1 MILIFLTLGSWLSLQ
16 NSNAKSIQCNVSGN
30 SYGNTQIEFTFPG
43 FYLDT
48 VVINGESYSRVNMPG
63 VVDYLKKGYPQLPRV
78 AKSVI
83 IPDNMEMKLRIIKE
97 DFERVKVPPVMPSKG
112 NILRNVSPSS
122 VPYTFS
128 DFYTSDDIFPAEVVT
143 ISNPFIIK
151 DFRGIT
157 VYVNPIRYDAG
168 TGELIILNKLIIEI
182 YSEGISLSNVKSRLV
197 KRVISPSVKNLY
209 RDFFVN
215 FSESNLRYDMLEE
228 DAGRMIIISADQY
241 LSEMDSF
248 LVWKRKKGIPT
259 DLYSLSTVGSDTAS
273 VRNFIQNQYDSLGVA
288 FCLLVGDGD
297 ELPPYKGT
305 VGLALGKDA
314 DHVYTYTDGDDKYPD
329 LFIGRFSSNGGDVNN
344 IRNQVMRSIEYERNP
359 EEGTDWYSRGLMVA
373 SDLSDDDDTIMDK
386 QRCEWLKDTLLYDI
400 SPYFTYTSIDSSYD
414 PWGTS
419 SIIFNSINA
428 GVSNIN
434 YIGHGNA
441 SGWGSGGGFYRS
453 NIAALTNYTMLPHVI
468 TVGCQVGNFNGRTCF
483 SEDALTAGTPES
495 PTGFIVTLAPTI
507 DQTWIPPCV
516 GQEGA
521 VNLLA
526 HYEASTAGSIYFNGC
541 CYMIEQYGG
550 DTSELGVEI
559 AQTWH
564 IFGDP
569 SIELRTNIPK
579 KFKVNKPDV
588 IYPDSLV
595 YEIIIFEED
604 SVTPV
609 DNALIAFY
617 GEVNSLIESAYT
629 NSSGV
634 YTLTINSENI
644 FFDEYI
650 YLTVSKFNYEP
661 YMYTIPILGVDFS
674 PDSVEVNVPT
684 EVEITA
690 RSGLEVRVD
699 GYGFKACDT
708 TDNLGKVFININAAL
723 GEELQVSFTDTALS
737 RLMYRRALPVYGAL
751 DLPSPNIK
759 ASCDTIQLSDGLM
772 PGISGNVE
780 GSTGLSSFFMFL
792 EGPGFDTSLFTSENL
807 LEHDLMMGEVGE
819 LRVVLGKSGYNIF
832 QSIISVKNYM
842 GWLSGYI
849 ISGSDSINEINLQI
863 YNAGS
868 DTTIISP
875 IASLTSDINGFYEL
889 EDSLLCGFYDI
900 YSVGVGYQYGKN
912 EIIIRNSDNIF
923 DFNIAPEQYALN
935 VPKLINKNVLD
946 VNYSLPFQTDVEF
959 LVYDATGRNITS
971 DLETNNAGWFTTNI
985 SLSNV
990 SSGVYFLV
998 VKAGERIF
1006 PPEKFVLI
1014 K

>member
-1 MILIFLTLGSWLSLQ
+1 MIIILLTLGSWLSLQ
-16 NSNAKSIQCNVSGN
+16 NSNTKSIQCNVSGN
-30 SYGNTQIEFTFPG
+30 SYENTQIEFTFPG

-83 IPDNMEMKLRIIKE
+83 VPDNMEMKLRIVKE
-97 DFERVKVPPVMPSKG
+97 DIQRVKALEVMPSKG
-112 NILRNVSPSS
+112 NLLRSVSPSS

-128 DFYTSDDIFPAEVVT
+128 DFYSSEGIFPIESVT
-143 ISNPFIIK
+143 LSKPFIMK

-168 TGELIILNKLIIEI
+168 TDELIILKKLILEI
-182 YSEGISLSNVKSRLV
+182 YSEGISLSNIKSRLV
-197 KRVISPSVKNLY
+197 KKAISPSVKNLY
-209 RDFFVN
+209 KDFFVN
-215 FSESNLRYDMLEE
+215 YSENKLRYDMIEE
-228 DAGRMIIISADQY
+228 VAGRMIIICADEY
-241 LSEMDSF
+241 ISEMDSF
-248 LVWKRKKGIPT
+248 VIWKRKKGIPT
-259 DLYSLSTVGSDTAS
+259 DLYSLSVVGSDTAS
-273 VRNFIQNQYDSLGVA
+273 IRSFIQDQYDSLGVT
-288 FCLLVGDGD
+288 FCLLVGDGN
-297 ELPPYKGT
+297 EIPPHKGT

-344 IRNQVMRSIEYERNP
+344 IRNQVMRSIEYEKNP
-359 EEGTDWYSRGLMVA
+359 EEGAYWYSRGLMVA
-373 SDLSDDDDTIMDK
+373 SDLTDDDDTIMDK
-386 QRCEWLKDTLLYDI
+386 QRCEWLKDTLLYNI
-400 SPYFTYTSIDSSYD
+400 FPYFTYTSIDSSYD

-419 SIIFNSINA
+419 SIISDAINA
-428 GVSNIN
+428 GVSTIN

-453 NIAALTNYTMLPHVI
+453 NIAALTNYEMLPHVI

-483 SEDALTAGTPES
+483 SEDALTAGTPEL

-507 DQTWIPPCV
+507 DQTWIPPCI

-526 HYEASTAGSIYFNGC
+526 HYQASTAGSIYFNGF

-564 IFGDP
+564 LFGDP
-569 SIELRTNIPK
+569 SIELRTDIPK
-579 KFKVNKPDV
+579 KFKVNKPTL
-588 IYPDSLV
+588 IYPDSFV
-595 YEIIIFEED
+595 YEIIVFEED
-604 SVTPV
+604 SLTPLT
-609 DNALIAFY
+609 DAQISFY
-617 GEVNSLIESAYT
+617 GEVSSLIESGYT

-634 YTLTINSENI
+634 CALTVNLENTS
-644 FFDEYI
+644 FDEYI

-661 YMYTIPILGVDFS
+661 YIYMIPVLGVDFS

-690 RSGLEVRVD
+690 NSGLEVRVD
-699 GYGFKACDT
+699 GYGFQACDT
-708 TDNLGKVFININAAL
+708 TDDLGIVFINVDATL

-772 PGISGNVE
+772 PDVPGNVE
-780 GSTGLSSFFMFL
+780 GFTGLSSFSMFL
-792 EGPGFDTSLFTSENL
+792 EGPGVDTSLFTSENL
-807 LEHDLMMGEVGE
+807 LEYDLMMGEVGE

-832 QSIISVKNYM
+832 QDIIPVKNYM
-842 GWLSGYI
+842 GWLSGYV
-849 ISGSDSINEINLQI
+849 ISGSDSINEINLRI
-863 YNAGS
+863 YNAGA
-868 DTTIISP
+868 DTVTIDPAAIIVSGN
-875 IASLTSDINGFYEL
+875 NGFFEL
-889 EDSLLCGFYDI
+889 EDSLLCGNYDVYI
-900 YSVGVGYQYGKN
+900 KGDGYNSELYPITVGN
-912 EIIIRNSDNIF
+912 SINII
-923 DFNIAPEQYALN
+923 DFNIAPEQYTLN
-935 VPKLINKNVLD
+935 VPGLINKNVLE
-946 VNYSLPFQTDVEF
+946 VNYSVPVQTDLEF
-959 LVYDATGRNITS
+959 LIYDATGRNITS
-971 DLETNNAGWFTTNI
+971 TLETKNAGWFTTNI

-998 VKAGERIF
+998 VKAEERVF
-1006 PPEKFVLI
+1006 SPEKFILI
-1014 K
+1014 R

>member
-1 MILIFLTLGSWLSLQ
+1 MIIILLTLSSWLSIQ
-16 NSNAKSIQCNVSGN
+16 NGNGKSIQCNVSGN
-30 SYGNTQIEFTFPG
+30 SYENTQIEFTFPG

-48 VVINGESYSRVNMPG
+48 IVIYGESYSRVNMPG

-83 IPDNMEMKLRIIKE
+83 IPDNMEMKLRIVEE
-97 DFERVKVPPVMPSKG
+97 DVERVKALEVMPSKG
-112 NILRNVSPSS
+112 NLVRSVSPASI
-122 VPYTFS
+122 PYTFS
-128 DFYTSDDIFPAEVVT
+128 DFYSSGEVFPPEIAT
-143 ISNPFIIK
+143 ISESFIVR

-168 TGELIILNKLIIEI
+168 TGDLIILKKLIVEI
-182 YSEGISLSNVKSRLV
+182 YSAGISLSNVKSRLV
-197 KRVISPSVKNLY
+197 KGAISPSVKNLY
-209 RDFFVN
+209 KDFFVN

-228 DAGRMIIISADQY
+228 DAGRMIVLCADDY
-241 LSEMDSF
+241 VSEMDSF
-248 LVWKRKKGIPT
+248 VIWKRKKGIPT
-259 DLYSLSTVGSDTAS
+259 DLYSLSVVGSDTAS
-273 VRNFIQNQYDSLGVA
+273 IRSFIQDQYDSLGVT

-297 ELPPYKGT
+297 EIPPYKGT
-305 VGLALGKDA
+305 VGLARGKDA

-344 IRNQVMRSIEYERNP
+344 IRNQVMRSIEYEKNP
-359 EEGTDWYSRGLMVA
+359 EEGADWYSRGLMVA
-373 SDLSDDDDTIMDK
+373 SDLTDDGDTIMDK

-419 SIIFNSINA
+419 SIISNSINA

-453 NIAALTNYTMLPHVI
+453 NIAALTNYEMLPHVI
-468 TVGCQVGNFNGRTCF
+468 TVGCQVGNFNDRTCF
-483 SEDALTAGTPES
+483 SEDALTAGTLEN

-507 DQTWIPPCV
+507 DQTWVPPCI

-526 HYEASTAGSIYFNGC
+526 HYQANTAGSVYFNGL
-541 CYMIEQYGG
+541 CYMIEQCGG
-550 DTSELGVEI
+550 DTSEIGVEM

-569 SIELRTNIPK
+569 SIQLRTDTPRN
-579 KFKVNKPDV
+579 FKVNRPSA
-588 IYPDSLV
+588 ILRDSLV
-595 YEIIIFEED
+595 YEVTVYEED

-609 DNALIAFY
+609 ENAMVSFY
-617 GEVNSLIESAYT
+617 GEGSSFVESGYT

-634 YTLTINSENI
+634 CTLTINSENTSC
-644 FFDEYI
+644 DENI

-690 RSGLEVRVD
+690 NSGLEVRVD
-699 GYGFKACDT
+699 GYGFEAYDT
-708 TDNLGKVFININAAL
+708 TDDLGIVFINVDATL
-723 GEELQVSFTDTALS
+723 GEELQVSFTDTVLS
-737 RLMYRRALPVYGAL
+737 RLMYKRVLPVYGAL

-772 PGISGNVE
+772 PGISGNIV
-780 GSTGLSSFFMFL
+780 GAVGLSSFLMFL
-792 EGPGFDTSLFTSENL
+792 EGPGVDTSLFTSEDL
-807 LEHDLMMGEVGE
+807 LQYDLTMEVVGE

-832 QSIISVKNYM
+832 QDIIPVKNYM
-842 GWLSGYI
+842 GWFSGYV
-849 ISGSDSINEINLQI
+849 ISGSDSINGISLQI

-868 DTTIISP
+868 DTATINPVTEIIS
-875 IASLTSDINGFYEL
+875 DNNGFFEL
-889 EDSLLCGFYDI
+889 EDSLLCGNYDVYI
-900 YSVGVGYQYGKN
+900 KGDGYSSELYTITVG
-912 EIIIRNSDNIF
+912 NSVNNIN
-923 DFNIAPEQYALN
+923 FNIAPEQYTLN
-935 VPKLINKNVLD
+935 VPKLINKNVLE
-946 VNYSLPFQTDVEF
+946 VNYSVPVQTDLEF
-959 LVYDATGRNITS
+959 LIYDATGRNITS
-971 DLETNNAGWFTTNI
+971 TLETKNAGWFTTNI

-998 VKAGERIF
+998 VKAEERVF
-1006 PPEKFVLI
+1006 SPEKFILI
-1014 K
+1014 R